1 MIESYETMEV
11 MEPSKEKETP
21 FLRAILMPFL
31 FFKRT
36 GISSIFFMFQ
46 L

>member
-11 MEPSKEKETP
+11 MEPSKEMETL
-21 FLRAILMPFL
+21 LRAILMPFL
-31 FFKRT
+31 LFKRT